1 MSESWT
7 DLPGSISHPGLRYF
21 ATRLELIE
29 FVAFVGAMS
38 QRLDDVQR
46 IARQALIDTERNPAK
61 RAELEAR
68 AAEDAATRE
77 HQRFILL
84 LRETALTRSVDNFL
98 AYLSDLLAEV
108 FKARPETL
116 RSSEQVE
123 VADVLSHESLDAFIE
138 AHAEDR
144 VEALAQG
151 GFIRLSR
158 YFQGQLGFDLF
169 HEVEFPAV
177 ADLISYRNVYV
188 HNRGIINR
196 TFLSRVSDAGR
207 FKLGE
212 YLALSSDEVMA
223 DPLDAIVASVDS
235 RAADKWG
242 LERPFGAKDV
252 ETFARRNQANRSD
265 ASKQLAT
272 DG

>member
-1 MSESWT
+1 VSANWT
-7 DLPGSISHPGLRYF
+7 DLPDAVSHPGLRYF

-29 FVAFVGAMS
+29 FVAFVGVIS

-46 IARQALIDTERNPAK
+46 IAREALLETERDPAR
-61 RAELEAR
+61 RAGLEAR
-68 AAEDAATRE
+68 AAEDATTRE

-98 AYLSDLLAEV
+98 AYLSDLLAEI

-116 RSSEQVE
+116 RSSEQVK

-138 AHAEDR
+138 SHAEDR

-151 GFIRLSR
+151 GFVKLSR
-158 YFQGQLGFDLF
+158 YFDGYLGFDLF
-169 HEVEFPAV
+169 HEVESHAV
-177 ADLISYRNVYV
+177 ADLIGYRNVYV

-196 TFLSRVSDAGR
+196 TFLSRVSEPER

-212 YLALSSDEVMA
+212 YLALNTEEIMA
-223 DPLDAIVASVDS
+223 DPLDAIVASVDG

-242 LERPFGAKDV
+242 LPRPFGAQDV
-252 ETFARRNQANRSD
+252 ETYARRSQANRSE
-265 ASKQLAT
+265 ASDQLAS